1 MPLLK
6 TKKIFLLFTLLFL
19 AVSPVL
25 GDGLVPCDGW
35 DCTSDDL
42 TGMVGSIFD
51 LIAFQIV
58 PALAVIGFVIAGI
71 IMITSGGDPAKF
83 NRGKSAMIA
92 IVVGLIIVYL
102 AWAIVKLFIETIGGE
117 DWTMEF
123 FKEDELPR

>member
-19 AVSPVL
+19 AVSPVS

-102 AWAIVKLFIETIGGE
+102 AWAIVKLFIDIIGGAE
-117 DWTMEF
+117 WTKMF
-123 FKEDELPR
+123 FQ

>member
-42 TGMVGSIFD
+42 IGMIGSIFD

-58 PALAVIGFVIAGI
+58 PALAVIGFVVAGI

-83 NRGKSAMIA
+83 NQGKSAMIA
-92 IVVGLIIVYL
+92 IAVGLIIVYL
-102 AWAIVKLFIETIGGE
+102 AWAIVKLFIDIIGGAE
-117 DWTMEF
+117 WTIMLF
-123 FKEDELPR
+123 Q